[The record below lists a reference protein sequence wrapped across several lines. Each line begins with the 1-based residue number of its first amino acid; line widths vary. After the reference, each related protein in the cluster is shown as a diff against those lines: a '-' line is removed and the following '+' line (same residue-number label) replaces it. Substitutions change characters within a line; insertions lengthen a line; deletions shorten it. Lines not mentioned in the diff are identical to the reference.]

1 MLVEFNKTF
10 NLPKDTPFKKA
21 ELENAL
27 IETFGSIQYFKCGG
41 FMANG
46 QSYPTT
52 YNVGTK
58 FEWEYNVISYDG
70 DAKSCEEALMG
81 LFINY
86 GNGYDY
92 QREFKEIVK
101 NVYGQ
106 Y

>member
-41 FMANG
+41 FMTNG

-52 YNVGTK
+52 YSVGTK

-70 DAKSCEEALMG
+70 DALMG

-92 QREFKEIVK
+92 QQEFKEIVK